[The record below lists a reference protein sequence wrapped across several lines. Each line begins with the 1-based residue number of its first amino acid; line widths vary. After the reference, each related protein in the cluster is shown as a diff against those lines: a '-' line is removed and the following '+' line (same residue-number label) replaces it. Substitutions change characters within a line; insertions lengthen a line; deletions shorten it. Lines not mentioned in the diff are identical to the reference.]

1 MQARFGGRRWG
12 VLERGVSRLPYG
24 DPARGLREARQ
35 GRIEPGPAHK
45 AGRPALLSYDA
56 LAAITAGTAGTA
68 AQQHSSTA
76 AQQHSSTAG
85 SVPIILTAVI
95 PDIII
100 RHFLDSRIIRVA
112 VGIGVIAVRVGDFRL
127 DRAVI
132 V

>member
-1 MQARFGGRRWG
+1 MKGASTVRGEALGRPRK
-12 VLERGVSRLPYG
+12 RRLASTLRK
-24 DPARGLREARQ
+24 PARGLREARQ

-45 AGRPALLSYDA
+45 AGRPALSPTTLSQPSQQA
-56 LAAITAGTAGTA
+56 QQ
-68 AQQHSSTA
+68 AQQHSSTAA

>member
-45 AGRPALLSYDA
+45 AGRPALPLYGRP
-56 LAAITAGTAGTA
+56 TA
-68 AQQHSSTA
+68 
-76 AQQHSSTAG
+76 STAG
-85 SVPIILTAVI
+85 SAGSVPFILATVI
-95 PDIII
+95 PGIVI
-100 RHFLDSRIIRVA
+100 RHLLDSRVVWIA
-112 VGIGVIAVRVGDFRL
+112 VGIGVLAVRVGLDIRFGCEPDIFTDPVSNVRL